1 MLPNDLPREL
11 AERRVLMDHYEEQ
24 RKLLKFKDDVIWKL
38 SQELKKKY
46 DYFQDEF
53 DKETRNE
60 MNEWAR
66 LVDRYGS
73 ELKKFELVCAFCG
86 QHLSEHNINADCQ
99 ENTSNKLRGRASASQ
114 NSINMGS
121 DIGHVS
127 MYYTDDEPPVE
138 IIGKRRH
145 FFGKPS
151 LKGMANANQGTRS
164 QMEEGIMGMSNDNI
178 SQVPKDEAL
187 FKNSE
192 SLNALKK
199 IFTSPKDLRSQL
211 SN

>member
-1 MLPNDLPREL
+1 
-11 AERRVLMDHYEEQ
+11 MDHYEEQ

-99 ENTSNKLRGRASASQ
+99 ENTSNVLRGRASAS
-114 NSINMGS
+114 
-121 DIGHVS
+121 
-127 MYYTDDEPPVE
+127 
-138 IIGKRRH
+138 
-145 FFGKPS
+145 
-151 LKGMANANQGTRS
+151 
-164 QMEEGIMGMSNDNI
+164 
-178 SQVPKDEAL
+178 
-187 FKNSE
+187 
-192 SLNALKK
+192 
-199 IFTSPKDLRSQL
+199 
-211 SN
+211 